1 MRKVL
6 LVMGMCLVLSA
17 GFVLL
22 GCGPGESEAKAGP
35 QTTCPVMDRKIDKSL
50 YEDYQGKRVYL
61 CCPACPKKFKA
72 NPDKYM
78 KKMAD
83 EGVTLADTPK

>member
-22 GCGPGESEAKAGP
+22 GCGPSESEAKAGP
-35 QTTCPVMDRKIDKSL
+35 QTTCPMMGGKSDKKM
-50 YEDYQGKRVYL
+50 YVDYKDKRVYF
-61 CCPACPKKFKA
+61 CCADCPKKFNA
-72 NPDKYM
+72 DPEKYM

-83 EGVTLADTPK
+83 EGVILEDAPK

>member
-6 LVMGMCLVLSA
+6 LVMGMCLLLSA

-22 GCGPGESEAKAGP
+22 GCGPGEGEAKAGS
-35 QTTCPVMDRKIDKSL
+35 QTTCPVMGRKIDKSL

-61 CCPACPKKFKA
+61 CCPGCPKMFQA
-72 NPDKYM
+72 DPEKYM

-83 EGVTLADTPK
+83 EGVILDDAPE

>member
-6 LVMGMCLVLSA
+6 LVMGVCLLLSA

-22 GCGPGESEAKAGP
+22 GCGPGEEEAIG
-35 QTTCPVMDRKIDKSL
+35 QTTCPVMGRQIDKSL
-50 YEDYQGKRVYL
+50 YEDYKGKRVYF
-61 CCPACPKKFKA
+61 CCPACPKQFK
-72 NPDKYM
+72 DDSKKYM

-83 EGVTLADTPK
+83 EGVILEDAPK